1 MVVLLVLLT
10 IIVFLTIDY
19 YVQQR
24 AVKERVLATPRPSQ
38 VRARS
43 GLLARNPRSPVSSAT
58 DVPGGVFLSPWHVWV
73 QLESSGSLRVGVDRL
88 ILNLLGGLDCVYVLP
103 EGSEVHERGPLT
115 MLRSG
120 HRALRIRS
128 PVDGV
133 ISEVNERARRS
144 PDRVTADPY
153 ESGWLY
159 RISPGHVNQA
169 LSSMVVGEEGRSWM
183 RDELARLRDV
193 LVNRWVPD
201 PDVAA
206 TMADGGLPMQSHLDG
221 LGDREWEELVKGFFV
236 ETGDGG
242 ERQGSTSSE
251 TPSSQGI

>member
-1 MVVLLVLLT
+1 MVVLLVLFT

-24 AVKERVLATPRPSQ
+24 AVKERVLATPRPNQS
-38 VRARS
+38 RAWP
-43 GLLARNPRSPVSSAT
+43 GLLARRRPPSVSSAT

-144 PDRVTADPY
+144 PDRVTSDPY

-159 RISPGHVNQA
+159 RISPVHVTQA
-169 LSSMVVGEEGRSWM
+169 LSGMVVGEEGRSWM

-193 LVNRWVPD
+193 LVNRWAPD

-206 TMADGGLPMQSHLDG
+206 TMADGGLPMQSQLDG
-221 LGDREWEELVKGFFV
+221 LGDREWEDLVKGFFV
-236 ETGDGG
+236 ETGDGE
-242 ERQGSTSSE
+242 ERPSSASSE
-251 TPSSQGI
+251 TPSLLGG